1 MSFSHVVVVGRVG
14 KDPEVR
20 ATAGGKTVASFS
32 IATDS
37 GYGDNKT
44 TDWVSTVLFDK
55 AADIA
60 SKYVKKGSMVA
71 VIGRLQTRS
80 WDDKQSGEKKYKTEV
95 VGSELKLLDKA
106 MSGESSPAKGRSSAP
121 AASRPQAAPA
131 ARPSTSDDAFGDDD
145 SIPF

>member
-20 ATAGGKTVASFS
+20 ATGSGKSVASFS
-32 IATDS
+32 VATDS
-37 GYGDNKT
+37 FANGEKT
-44 TDWVSTVLFDK
+44 TDWVPCVLFEK

-60 SKYVKKGSMVA
+60 GKYVKKGSMVS

-80 WDDKQSGEKKYKTEV
+80 WDDKTSGEKKHKTEV

-106 MSGESSPAKGRSSAP
+106 MSGESGGRSSAP
-121 AASRPQAAPA
+121 ASRPAAAPV
-131 ARPSTSDDAFGDDD
+131 ARPTTTSDDGFGDDG
-145 SIPF
+145 F